1 MLTREMPK
9 TGDHLSVLG
18 FGCMR
23 FAGNQRNPNEE
34 LAIRQIRH
42 AIDKGVNYF
51 DTAWPYHG
59 GKSEVILGKALQD
72 GYREKVK
79 IADKLPQWL
88 CQSRD
93 DMDYY
98 LNAQL
103 ERLGVETI
111 DYYLI
116 HAIDGGAWRKAKEN
130 GVVDFM
136 NEAKAAGKITNAG
149 FSFHG
154 PRDDF
159 MTILDEYDWDFCQIQ
174 FNILDEQY
182 QAGRDGLEAAWSKN
196 IGVIIM
202 EPLRGGSLAGSLPDK
217 IEKIYHDAVPSRSNA
232 DWALRWI
239 WNHPGVITVLS
250 GMNDITQID
259 ENIATASTA
268 EIGAMSDAELAAVKN
283 AAETFRRLMKVPCT
297 GCQYCMPCPH
307 GVDIPSAFSFYNQK
321 HLFKKGFKSRCMY
334 LLQLGNN
341 MRDKPALA
349 GGCINCGACVDHCPQ
364 HIDIPSE
371 LKNVKKEFEGPF
383 TGLLHILLTLAM
395 SRGRRKEG

>member
-9 TGDHLSVLG
+9 TGDRLSILG

-23 FAGNQRNPNEE
+23 FTGNQGNPNEE
-34 LAIRQIRH
+34 LAIQQIRH

-72 GYREKVK
+72 DYRKKVK

-98 LNAQL
+98 LNTQL

-130 GVVDFM
+130 GVIDFM
-136 NEAKAAGKITNAG
+136 NEAKASGKIINAG

-159 MTILDEYDWDFCQIQ
+159 ITILDEYDWDFCQIQ
-174 FNILDEQY
+174 FNILDEHY
-182 QAGRDGLEAAWSKN
+182 QAGRTGLEAAWSKN
-196 IGVIIM
+196 IGVVIM
-202 EPLRGGSLAGSLPDK
+202 EPLRGGSLAGNLPDK
-217 IEKIYHDAVPSRSNA
+217 IEKIYHAAVPGRSNA
-232 DWALRWI
+232 EWALRWI

-250 GMNDITQID
+250 GMNDIAQID

-268 EIGAMSDAELAAVKN
+268 KIGALSDTELATVHN
-283 AAETFRRLMKVPCT
+283 AAEIFRSLMKVPCT

-321 HLFKKGFKSRCMY
+321 HLFKKGFKSRCIY
-334 LLQLGNN
+334 LLHLGNN

-349 GGCINCGACVDHCPQ
+349 SQCVHCGACVEHCPQ

-371 LKNVKKEFEGPF
+371 LKKVKKEFEGPF
-383 TGLLHILLTLAM
+383 TGLLRILLTLVM
-395 SRGRRKEG
+395 SRGRRKKG